1 MTIKKRYVDVLT
13 GTSHVGAG
21 AVSGEARGLIGLGA
35 VYGRVVGFEFK
46 GDDTDVDTN
55 NTLALS
61 DADGRVL
68 LTAVALDGGTD
79 DGTLKNTQQNAIIG
93 TTVSVAS
100 TFGVGFDL
108 VCEEDRA
115 MGSDG
120 VATTDNVGAGSGG
133 RFAKSPVTATI
144 VSGTDGDWH
153 RVTLYVEV

>member
-1 MTIKKRYVDVLT
+1 MAIKKRYVDVLT

-35 VYGRVVGFEFK
+35 VYGKVLAFEFK
-46 GDDTDVDTN
+46 GDDTDVDSN
-55 NTLALS
+55 ATLELK
-61 DADGRVL
+61 DADGKLL
-68 LTAVALDGGTD
+68 LTAVALDAGTD
-79 DGTLKNTQQNAIIG
+79 DGTVKNTQQNAIIG

-108 VCEEDRA
+108 VAEEDKV
-115 MGSDG
+115 MGADG

-144 VSGTDGDWH
+144 AAGTNGDWH
-153 RVTLYVEV
+153 RVTLWVEV